1 MVLNP
6 AGLPVP
12 GIAQLFDPVPAA
24 CRPAMVKKIKIMCLL
39 QRFFRLKS
47 IYNGGIGTYVIQ
59 VLSAGGLRCVRDEA

>member
-24 CRPAMVKKIKIMCLL
+24 CRPAMVKKNKNHVPFAA
-39 QRFFRLKS
+39 FFSSKEY
-47 IYNGGIGTYVIQ
+47 I
-59 VLSAGGLRCVRDEA
+59 